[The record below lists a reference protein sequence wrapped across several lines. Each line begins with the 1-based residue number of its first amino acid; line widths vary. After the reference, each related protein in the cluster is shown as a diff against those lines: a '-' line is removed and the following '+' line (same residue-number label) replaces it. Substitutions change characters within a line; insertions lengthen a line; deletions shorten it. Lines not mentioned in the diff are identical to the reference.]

1 MQGVEKIHIADCTAR
16 LYYSVKVGHNTL
28 KMDGKSPLTASAEVC
43 EEAWFIKQKTSRD
56 NLHTICYLHPMELMG
71 IRGLISLD
79 RLHWFQLG

>member
-56 NLHTICYLHPMELMG
+56 NHMLPPSHGTNGNQRAHKP
-71 IRGLISLD
+71 
-79 RLHWFQLG
+79 